1 MAKKSLKTKRNTRQP
16 KPLKLATL
24 VVSAIE
30 ELKESK
36 GATPRKI
43 VGYLTYA
50 TQLPV
55 AKIKRQVNSVL
66 KKGVQYGILRR
77 FRGHYYLP
85 KCDPLERANKIA
97 ERFAQLPSVDSV
109 ELLSDFLYPLSD
121 NENNNDNKQELKS
134 AMKNFKN
141 DTNNGSVR
149 FNFNNNN
156 QHSQNCNC
164 NNINDENFDDVLSLM
179 NLDD

>member
-1 MAKKSLKTKRNTRQP
+1 MAKRILKSKKNIRQP

-24 VVSAIE
+24 VVSALE

-55 AKIKRQVNSVL
+55 ARIKRQVNSVL

-77 FRGHYYLP
+77 YRGHYFLP
-85 KCDPLERANKIA
+85 KGDPLERANKIA

-109 ELLSDFLYPLSD
+109 ELLSDFLYPLSE
-121 NENNNDNKQELKS
+121 NEEDLKS
-134 AMKNFKN
+134 AMKSLKEPS
-141 DTNNGSVR
+141 DSKKSESVR
-149 FNFNNNN
+149 FNFDNNNN
-156 QHSQNCNC
+156 NLHQHSQNCNC
-164 NNINDENFDDVLSLM
+164 INKENFDDITSFM
-179 NLDD
+179 SMDD